1 MSTIKIALI
10 QKNAV
15 PNNPDR
21 NLELAI
27 QYIEEASSMAA
38 DIVLFP
44 EMWSNGYAPPF
55 EGAFDNPFNHDFEK
69 ERKEWLESAVSLK
82 SDYVTAIKD
91 TAAKCKIGVCT
102 TFLSKTDDKFQNTA
116 IIVDRNGNIILN

>member
-69 ERKEWLESAVSLK
+69 ERKEWLEKCCVTQKRLCHRNKRYCCKMQDWSLH
-82 SDYVTAIKD
+82 YVFIKD
-91 TAAKCKIGVCT
+91 
-102 TFLSKTDDKFQNTA
+102 
-116 IIVDRNGNIILN
+116 R

>member
-44 EMWSNGYAPPF
+44 EMWPNG
-55 EGAFDNPFNHDFEK
+55 
-69 ERKEWLESAVSLK
+69 
-82 SDYVTAIKD
+82 
-91 TAAKCKIGVCT
+91 
-102 TFLSKTDDKFQNTA
+102 
-116 IIVDRNGNIILN
+116 

>member
-55 EGAFDNPFNHDFEK
+55 EGAFDNRLTTISK
-69 ERKEWLESAVSLK
+69 KSAK
-82 SDYVTAIKD
+82 SGWKVL
-91 TAAKCKIGVCT
+91 CH
-102 TFLSKTDDKFQNTA
+102 SKATMSPQ
-116 IIVDRNGNIILN
+116 